1 MLSVR
6 GLLRMSRLCAVLR
19 VRGLLRMSHLRT
31 VLRLLLRVCGLLGLR
46 GLLLRVRRLLR
57 LLLRVCSLLGLLL
70 RVSGLLRLL
79 LSVCGLLCLSGL
91 LRLLLRVGGLLLRV
105 CGLLRL
111 LLRVGGL
118 LLSVRGLL
126 GLRGL
131 LCLLLGVC
139 GLLRL
144 RGLLLSMCGL
154 LRLLLS
160 ECSLLLGVRGLP
172 TVLRREAI
180 RGLRAVLG
188 REAVRRMRG
197 LSAMLRVLG
206 REAIRG
212 MRGLRAVLRREAIH
226 GGRRPCVSEE
236 SGDLGR
242 RLRLGLDGTLVEDP
256 RLQDEWTAQHL
267 IHGADLTGRD
277 LVTVDEDAA
286 GAAARVLDRG
296 APVLEVQ
303 QRMARRHGRVV
314 QPQVRRRIGA
324 ERVGAGDEDLRPHQE
339 AVAEDDDLQD
349 AGLAAQR

>member
-1 MLSVR
+1 
-6 GLLRMSRLCAVLR
+6 MSRLRAVLC

-70 RVSGLLRLL
+70 RVSGLLCLL

-105 CGLLRL
+105 CGLLGL

-126 GLRGL
+126 SLRGL

-144 RGLLLSMCGL
+144 RGLLLSMCG
-154 LRLLLS
+154 LLLS

-212 MRGLRAVLRREAIH
+212 MRGLRTVLRREAIR
-226 GGRRPCVSEE
+226 GGRRPSVSEE
-236 SGDLGR
+236 RGDLGR

-256 RLQDEWTAQHL
+256 RLQDERTAQHL
-267 IHGADLTGRD
+267 VHGADLTGRD
-277 LVTVDEDAA
+277 LVPVDEDAA